1 MASTETTTPAAGMP
15 TTAPVAA
22 APIAATPPAP
32 AASQPVVAYKDA
44 NPEAK
49 ARIDKALGEL
59 NIKDS
64 NSIIFFGARAQEQLT
79 TISENML
86 EGVRNKDTG
95 PAGAALGEMLSKL
108 RGFKVD
114 DLDPNNKP
122 GFFGR
127 LLGSANPIAKFVQQ
141 YEDVRKQID
150 TVSNR
155 LDTHK
160 NKLMEDIVKLDKLY
174 DANLAY
180 YHTLAEYIAAGEEML
195 RRLDGE
201 VIPAM
206 AKAAEGADMLKSQE
220 LRDMRSMRDDLER
233 RVHDLKL
240 TRQVAMQSLPSIRL
254 VQENDKSLVTKINS
268 TMANT
273 IPLWKQQLAQAV
285 TIYRASEA
293 AKTVKEAT
301 DLTNELLKKN
311 ADMLRDANAATRTEV
326 ERGIVDIEAV
336 KHAHAQLIATIE
348 DSLKIADE
356 GKKKRAE
363 AEKELVHLE
372 DSLKSSL
379 QQASARAQGL
389 APPAPAPAKP

>member
-1 MASTETTTPAAGMP
+1 MASTETTTPASTTAAGMP
-15 TTAPVAA
+15 TMPPPAQLPA
-22 APIAATPPAP
+22 APGADK
-32 AASQPVVAYKDA
+32 PVVAYKEAD
-44 NPEAK
+44 PDAK
-49 ARIDKALGEL
+49 ARIDKALAEL
-59 NIKDS
+59 NVKDS
-64 NSIIFFGARAQEQLT
+64 NSVIFFGARAQEQLT
-79 TISENML
+79 SISENML

-95 PAGAALGEMLSKL
+95 PAGAALGEMLSRL

-114 DLDPNNKP
+114 DLDPKNKP
-122 GFFGR
+122 GFLGR
-127 LLGSANPIAKFVQQ
+127 LMGAANPIARFVQQ
-141 YEDVRKQID
+141 YEEVRKQID
-150 TVSNR
+150 GVSNR

-160 NKLMEDIVKLDKLY
+160 NKLMEDIIKLDRLY

-180 YHTLAEYIAAGEEML
+180 YHTLADYIAAGEEML

-201 VIPAM
+201 VIPSL
-206 AKAAEGADMLKSQE
+206 AKAAAGADMLKAQE

-240 TRQVAMQSLPSIRL
+240 TRQIAMQSLPSIRL

-285 TIYRASEA
+285 TIYRAGEA

-311 ADMLRDANAATRTEV
+311 ADMLREANVETRKQV

-348 DSLKIADE
+348 ESLVIADE

-363 AEKELVHLE
+363 AEKELTGLE
-372 DSLKSSL
+372 ASLKQTL
-379 QQASARAQGL
+379 AQASARAQGV
-389 APPAPAPAKP
+389 APPAAKPG

>member
-1 MASTETTTPAAGMP
+1 MSTPETKTSPAGMP
-15 TTAPVAA
+15 TMA
-22 APIAATPPAP
+22 PPAQLP
-32 AASQPVVAYKDA
+32 AVPVEPPLVAYKEADA
-44 NPEAK
+44 EAK
-49 ARIDKALGEL
+49 ARIDKALAEL
-59 NIKDS
+59 NVKDS

-79 TISENML
+79 SISENML

-95 PAGAALGEMLSKL
+95 PAGAALGEMLSRL

-114 DLDPNNKP
+114 DLDPKNKP

-127 LLGSANPIAKFVQQ
+127 LLGSANPIARFVQQ
-141 YEDVRKQID
+141 YEEVRKQID
-150 TVSNR
+150 GVSNR

-160 NKLMEDIVKLDKLY
+160 NKLMEDIIKLDRLY

-180 YHTLAEYIAAGEEML
+180 YHTLADYIAAGDEML

-201 VIPAM
+201 VIPAL
-206 AKAAEGADMLKSQE
+206 AKAAEGGTDMLKAQE

-311 ADMLRDANAATRTEV
+311 ADMLRDANAETRKQV

-348 DSLKIADE
+348 ESLTIADE

-363 AEKELVHLE
+363 AEKELIGLE
-372 DSLKSSL
+372 ASLKQTL
-379 QQASARAQGL
+379 AQASARAHGA
-389 APPAPAPAKP
+389 APPAPKQG